1 MSKEGLTSQQ
11 KAAATKRRRMN
22 AWICDA
28 ARTLFDR
35 YGYHGVTREDVCR
48 EAGTSL
54 TTLHNHFVSKQ
65 ALAVAAYAP
74 YVQAVIKSIE
84 ASVRETPETRAREFI
99 VGLSAV
105 LTEHPA
111 MAVALLPLS
120 RDPRNARPDEEFVV
134 TLQQLAE
141 FLGTLLELRDIKSR
155 CKLPMANV
163 AEFYLSGLLT
173 WIVHHPGGSH
183 LDAAEL
189 ALTSLFARL

>member
-1 MSKEGLTSQQ
+1 
-11 KAAATKRRRMN
+11 MN

-28 ARTLFDR
+28 ARTLFDEH
-35 YGYHGVTREDVCR
+35 GYHGVTRDDVCR

-84 ASVRETPETRAREFI
+84 TSVMETPEEKTREFI
-99 VGLSAV
+99 IGLSAA
-105 LTEHPA
+105 LTDHPA

-120 RDPRNARPDEEFVV
+120 RDPRNTGLDEELVV
-134 TLQQLAE
+134 TLRQLAT
-141 FLGTLLELRDIKSR
+141 FLGTLLDLCISGSR
-155 CKLPMANV
+155 HKLPATDV

-173 WIVHHPGGSH
+173 WIVQHPGGSH

-189 ALTSLFARL
+189 VLSSLFVSL